1 MTEPTKTQAWWR
13 GLTAKHWQ
21 VLIVAWLGWMFD
33 VMDILMYNY
42 VKTPAC
48 RDLLGLPAG
57 HPDIAR
63 WAGYILAISLCGW
76 AAGGIVFGVLGDK
89 IGRTKTMV
97 LTILVYSIFTGL
109 SYFSKN
115 VWQLAAFRFL
125 TGLGVG
131 GEWAAGAALLAEVF
145 PQRSRVWA
153 ACVLQAACSGGIIL
167 AILISSWAGEHW
179 RRVFLIG
186 VLPALLTVWVRAGIK
201 EPEQWQ
207 HAAGAHSR
215 RELGSL
221 RELFSPRFRRKT
233 IVGVLLALSG
243 VFGIWGANY
252 WAPEL
257 LARVAP
263 QNKTL
268 ILNLQTIAQFI
279 GFVFCAPLAE
289 RIGRKFAFG
298 FYFLGSLIATPL
310 AFHFSHSPATAA
322 VLVPVMGFF
331 TGGMFSGYIVYFPEL
346 YPTRLRATGA
356 GFCYNVARIT
366 AAPGPAIMGLL
377 QGWFATSLKL
387 PPLATLQWSATVIA
401 LIYLVGLAVLPFA
414 EETRGH
420 PLPED

>member
-1 MTEPTKTQAWWR
+1 MSGAEQGQAWWR
-13 GLTAKHWQ
+13 GLTAKQWQ
-21 VLIVAWLGWMFD
+21 VLVVAWLGWMFD

-48 RDLLGLPAG
+48 AELLGLPPG
-57 HPDIAR
+57 HPDVAK
-63 WAGYILAISLCGW
+63 WAGYILAIGLCGW
-76 AAGGIVFGVLGDK
+76 SVGGIIFGVLGDK

-109 SYFSKN
+109 AYFAQN
-115 VWQLAAFRFL
+115 VHQLALFRFL

-153 ACVLQAACSGGIIL
+153 ACVLQAAASAGILL
-167 AILISSWAGEHW
+167 AILISAAVGEHW
-179 RRVFLIG
+179 RHVFLVGI
-186 VLPALLTVWVRAGIK
+186 LPAFLTIWVRLGLK
-201 EPEQWQ
+201 EPERWQ
-207 HAAGAHSR
+207 HATEAHAR

-221 RELFSPRFRRKT
+221 RELFSPRFRKHT

-257 LARVAP
+257 LKLVAP
-263 QNKTL
+263 EHKTL
-268 ILNLQTIAQFI
+268 ILNLQTIAQFL
-279 GFVFCAPLAE
+279 GFLFCAPLAE
-289 RIGRKFAFG
+289 KIGRRFAFG

-310 AFHFSHSPATAA
+310 AYHASHGFLSAA
-322 VLVPVMGFF
+322 VLVPLMGFF

-377 QGWFATSLKL
+377 QGAFATSFGMA
-387 PPLATLQWSATVIA
+387 PLATLQWSATAIA
-401 LIYLVGLAVLPFA
+401 LIYLIGLAVLPWA
-414 EETRGH
+414 EETRGR